1 MIEINNLTNFA
12 VDKKFLTG
20 VAKKVLKGENRERE
34 NISIA
39 FISSDE
45 IKKLNKKYRKK
56 NKPTDVLSFG
66 KTLNF
71 LPPTNSGQIFGINGY
86 SPKLAGGESDTAEIV
101 ICPEIVRKNNEEL
114 ARVLVHGILHILGYK
129 HEKSKKEA
137 EIMRAKE
144 EYYLSII

>member
-39 FISSDE
+39 FVSSDE
-45 IKKLNKKYRKK
+45 IKKLNQKYRKK
-56 NKPTDVLSFG
+56 NKPTDVLSF
-66 KTLNF
+66 
-71 LPPTNSGQIFGINGY
+71 
-86 SPKLAGGESDTAEIV
+86 KLDEKDCLGEIV
-101 ICPEIVRKNNEEL
+101 ICPEVVKKEEEKIERML
-114 ARVLVHGILHILGYK
+114 IHGILHILGYE

-137 EIMRAKE
+137 EMMRV
-144 EYYLSII
+144 